1 MPDINLRSVVAT
13 TSAGGG
19 FTTLRRMCT
28 DFNFPQPVNEHPYS
42 KYITFIEKKTME
54 NCNQSLSVAAKHL
67 RKLKSKGADN
77 QIIDIPVS
85 VDGSWQKRYGFNSL
99 LGMIFIISIDTGCV
113 LDFIIKSLFCHVCK
127 ENPNA

>member
-1 MPDINLRSVVAT
+1 
-13 TSAGGG
+13 
-19 FTTLRRMCT
+19 
-28 DFNFPQPVNEHPYS
+28 
-42 KYITFIEKKTME
+42 ME
-54 NCNQSLSVAAKHL
+54 NSNQSLSVAAKHL

-113 LDFIIKSLFCHVCK
+113 LDFITKSLFCHVCK
-127 ENPNA
+127 ENPNASESWKDEHKKDCMINHEDSSGAMEKEAAKEMYTRSIETT